1 MSEMAKKTKEKTVSF
16 KRLLKLGGLLFVFVY
31 IIFTFAKQQIYLSKC
46 DDISKSYEEKIAEV
60 KLEQQRLEDELD
72 KADTDEYLERMA
84 REKLGLIKANERIF
98 VDVTKR

>member
-1 MSEMAKKTKEKTVSF
+1 MSEMAKKTKEKTVFF
-16 KRLLKLGGLLFVFVY
+16 KTLLKFGGVLFVCIY

-72 KADTDEYLERMA
+72 KSDTDEYLERMA
-84 REKLGLIKANERIF
+84 REKLGLIKSNERIF

>member
-1 MSEMAKKTKEKTVSF
+1 MSDMVRKTTEKNFSF
-16 KRLLKLGGLLFVFVY
+16 KRLLTFGGLLFLCIYIVFV
-31 IIFTFAKQQIYLSKC
+31 FVEQQIYLSKC
-46 DDISKSYEEKIAEV
+46 SDVSKSYEEKIAEV

>member
-1 MSEMAKKTKEKTVSF
+1 MSEPTRKTKEKKVSF
-16 KRLLKLGGLLFVFVY
+16 KRLLKIGGLLFVCVY
-31 IIFTFAKQQIYLSKC
+31 ISCIFVKQQIYLSKC
-46 DDISKSYEEKIAEV
+46 NDISEDYAEKIAEV

-98 VDVTKR
+98 VDVTKK

>member
-1 MSEMAKKTKEKTVSF
+1 MSDMTRKTKEKNISF
-16 KRLLKLGGLLFVFVY
+16 KKLLKVGGLLFLCVYIVFV
-31 IIFTFAKQQIYLSKC
+31 FVEQQIALSKRS
-46 DDISKSYEEKIAEV
+46 DVSKDIEEKIAEA

-72 KADTDEYLERMA
+72 KAGTDEYLERMA